1 MTTPSPAEEFSS
13 DLSSL
18 RMNINS
24 LQEKARLN
32 NASDAVEDL
41 HTSVNG
47 LARRI
52 ADLRQ
57 RGYVFEKELEQQAVG
72 FVAQWAQIHPEVI
85 AQINQQIPT
94 LQAALRPLESQLAQL
109 AGRSPDAAAR
119 SQLASL
125 KTSVETLEGKV
136 SAAENHIYGMYDS
149 FSNQVNQTQSHLNN
163 IDWMLTQLS
172 EAKFNLL
179 PTEGAIAAIKAV
191 WCKDV
196 KEAKEDPDGVLYLT
210 DQRLLFEQKE
220 EIVTKKILFIATEKQ
235 KVQELRWE
243 APVVLLTEIKPSKQG
258 LLQNED
264 HLDLRFG
271 PGAPLQTVHL
281 HIWQNANEW
290 LQLLNR
296 AKAKDFDKTRAI
308 AIDQAEVAKV
318 KALPSQ
324 CSSCGA
330 NLDQVV
336 LRGQNEIKC
345 QYCGFVIRL

>member
-18 RMNINS
+18 RMSINS
-24 LQEKARLN
+24 LQQKARLN
-32 NASDAVEDL
+32 QVSDAVEDL
-41 HTSVNG
+41 HTAVNG
-47 LARRI
+47 LAQRI
-52 ADLRQ
+52 VNLRQ
-57 RGYVFEKELEQQAVG
+57 RGYVFEKELEQQAVD
-72 FVAQWAQIHPEVI
+72 FVAQWAQIHPDVVT
-85 AQINQQIPT
+85 QINQQALT
-94 LQAALRPLESQLAQL
+94 LQTALRPLESQLAQL
-109 AGRSPDAAAR
+109 AGRQPDAVTR

-125 KTSVETLEGKV
+125 KASVETLEEEV
-136 SAAENHIYGMYDS
+136 SAAENHIDGMYDS
-149 FSNQVNQTQSHLNN
+149 FSAQVNQIRSHLTN
-163 IDWMLTQLS
+163 IEWMLTQLS

-196 KEAKEDPDGVLYLT
+196 KENKEDPDGVLYLT

-220 EIVTKKILFIATEKQ
+220 EIATKKILFIATEKQ

-243 APVVLLTEIKPSKQG
+243 APVILLTEIIPSKQG
-258 LLQNED
+258 MLKNED
-264 HLDLRFG
+264 HLELRFG
-271 PGAPLQTVHL
+271 PGASMQTAHL
-281 HIWQNANEW
+281 HIWQNANDW

-308 AIDQAEVAKV
+308 AIDQTEVDKV
-318 KALPSQ
+318 KSLLSQ

-336 LRGQNEIKC
+336 LRGQNEVKC